1 MADGAARPDTGR
13 LYTERFW
20 AKAQPYGQR
29 GPERIHLLEHHLA
42 DIGSCMEELL
52 RQPLIRKRLARAG
65 GSDDLDPST
74 VARLCVFAALHDI
87 GKVNLGFQSKVWL
100 PDDLGPL
107 RVVPDA
113 GHTLEL
119 APVLTGADTETE
131 GWFFG
136 ALGWDDFLTWDDRGG
151 ETVSD
156 LLVATL
162 SHHGAPLQLEGARHP
177 APQLWRPLGA
187 LDPAFFVRRV
197 GDLLRRWFPGA
208 WNPSA
213 PPLPAAPAFQHMFL
227 GLCTLADWL
236 GSNEGWFP
244 FQEDPDDDYIT
255 TARRNAESAVSESGL
270 AVGEQRRA
278 FRERGALPAFSGL
291 FPFPGSPP
299 ANAVQEQAALAT
311 PLDEQLVV
319 IESETGSGKTE
330 AALWRFARMYEAELV
345 DGIYFALPTRA
356 AATQIHERITRFA
369 RGAFPVGSAPPV
381 VLAVPG
387 YLRDG
392 DATGRHL
399 PNHEILWDDDP
410 DGTSRGRR
418 WATERS
424 KRYLAAQ
431 VAVGTVDQAMLAAL
445 QVKHSHL
452 RAACLARNLLV
463 VDEVHASDTYM
474 RAILRALLD
483 AHLAA
488 GGYAVLMS
496 ATLGSDARREWLS
509 AGTGRAHATPPL
521 AEAIRAPYPA
531 VSTASG
537 AGERI
542 ASVRGNGYEKSV
554 LLDGVPLMDHLGE
567 VAGRALEAARSGAKV
582 LVVRNTVSYAIRTQ
596 QAVEEAAAGDEHLLF
611 GCGGVR
617 APHHG
622 RFARGDRGL
631 LDREVERRLGRE
643 RAPGGLV
650 VVGTQTLEQSLDID
664 ADLLIT
670 DLCPADVLLQRIGRL
685 HRHRRHD
692 RVSAYQRP
700 RCLVLLPRDGDLTPL
715 LSRSSNGLGRWVY
728 DDLRILEATRRLIST
743 HGEWAI
749 PRMNRELVEMATHP
763 EVLEAIT
770 DELGVAW
777 REHAHRVIGG
787 EIADGLNA
795 RSAIV
800 RRDRSFCGDNTEVLF
815 ASQEE
820 RIRTRL
826 GDEGIELSLKP
837 APEGPFGAGPIES
850 LIVPARWLHS
860 EREEAATP
868 DIDGEG
874 FTFRVGAEAF
884 RYDRLGL
891 RHSGQ

>member
-1 MADGAARPDTGR
+1 MTDGAAATDLRRP
-13 LYTERFW
+13 YTERFW
-20 AKAQPYGQR
+20 AKAQPYRRR
-29 GPERIHLLEHHLA
+29 GPERTHLLEHHLA
-42 DIGSCMEELL
+42 DVGACMEEIL
-52 RQPLIRKRLARAG
+52 RQPLIRRRVARTG
-65 GSDDLDPST
+65 GRADLDPST

-100 PDDLGPL
+100 PDDFGPE
-107 RVVPDA
+107 RGVEVA

-119 APVLTGADTETE
+119 APVLTGADAATES
-131 GWFFG
+131 WFLD
-136 ALGWDDFLTWDDRGG
+136 ALGWDEFLSWDDRGG
-151 ETVSD
+151 EIVSD

-162 SHHGAPLQLEGARHP
+162 SHHGAPLQLEGARHAAP
-177 APQLWRPLGA
+177 ALWRPQGA
-187 LDPAFFVRRV
+187 LDPARFARRV
-197 GDLLRRWFPGA
+197 GDLLRRWFPDA

-213 PPLPAAPAFQHMFL
+213 PPLPPEPGFQHMFL

-236 GSNEGWFP
+236 GSNEAWYP
-244 FQEDPDDDYIT
+244 FREDPDDGYIAA
-255 TARRNAESAVSESGL
+255 ARRNAGRAVSECGL

-278 FRERGALPAFSGL
+278 FRERGALPGFAEL
-291 FPFPGSPP
+291 FALAGSPP
-299 ANAVQEQAALAT
+299 PHAVQEQAAVGT
-311 PLDEQLVV
+311 PLDQQLVI

-356 AATQIHERITRFA
+356 AATQIHQRIARFA
-369 RGAFPVGSAPPV
+369 RRAFPEGHTPPV
-381 VLAVPG
+381 MLAVPG

-392 DATGRHL
+392 DASGQHL
-399 PNHEILWDDDP
+399 PDHRILWDDDP
-410 DGTSRGRR
+410 GGALRGRR
-418 WATERS
+418 WAAEHS

-431 VAVGTVDQAMLAAL
+431 VAVGTVDQAMMAAL

-483 AHLAA
+483 AHLGA
-488 GGYAVLMS
+488 GGYALLMS

-509 AGTGRAHATPPL
+509 AGQGAATAAPPL
-521 AEAIRAPYPA
+521 AEAVGTPYPA
-531 VSTASG
+531 VSTASPG
-537 AGERI
+537 GEQVTP
-542 ASVRGNGYEKSV
+542 VRGNGHEKSV
-554 LLDGVPLMDHLGE
+554 RIEGLPLMESFGE
-567 VAGRALEAARSGAKV
+567 VAGRALEAARAGAKV
-582 LVVRNTVSYAIRTQ
+582 LVVRNTVAYAIGTQ
-596 QAVEEAAAGDEHLLF
+596 QAVEEGAADDRELLF
-611 GCGGVR
+611 GLAGVP

-622 RFARGDRGL
+622 RFVRGDRAL

-643 RAPGGLV
+643 RSTGGLV

-685 HRHRRHD
+685 HRHRRGD
-692 RVSAYQRP
+692 RAPGFREP
-700 RCLVLLPRDGDLTPL
+700 RCLVLLPGVGDLTPL

-728 DDLRILEATRRLIST
+728 DDLRILEATRRLLAA
-743 HGEWAI
+743 HGEWSI
-749 PRMNRELVEMATHP
+749 PRMNRELVERATHP
-763 EVLEAIT
+763 GVLDAIT
-770 DELGVAW
+770 EELGPAW

-800 RRDRSFCGDNTEVLF
+800 RRDRSFCRDNREVLF

-826 GDEGIELSLKP
+826 GDEGIELPLSP
-837 APEGPFGAGPIES
+837 APPSPFGAGPIES
-850 LIVPARWLHS
+850 LVVPARWLAD
-860 EREEAATP
+860 EEGETVTP
-868 DIDGEG
+868 DIGAEG
-874 FTFRVGAEAF
+874 FTVEVGGAVL

-891 RHSGQ
+891 RREAS